1 MKKLLGIVVLGLL
14 LSGNTY
20 ASCMD
25 EVKMNAIRLSNSQI
39 QFELLNFNNKI
50 INITEI
56 KIFTSNNETIRRL
69 SLDQTLQPFGKKYFY
84 MQVGDLNLAVW
95 KKSTF
100 SCRYK

>member
-1 MKKLLGIVVLGLL
+1 MKKLLGIIVLGLL
-14 LSGNTY
+14 LSGNAL

-25 EVKMNAIRLSNSQI
+25 EVKMNAMRLSNSQI
-39 QFELLNFNNKI
+39 QFELLNFNNKT

-56 KIFTSNNETIRRL
+56 KILTSNNQTIRRL
-69 SLDQTLQPFGKKYFY
+69 SLDKTLQPFGKKHIY

-95 KKSTF
+95 KKSNF